1 MTSTPTVV
9 RPRRFGV
16 TVFVALLVVVVDQST
31 KAVIVATM
39 PGKLPIQVIGEWL
52 QITFVLNPGAAF
64 GLGTGMTVLFS
75 AIAIGVVVVILR
87 VAQRLR
93 SVAWAIALG
102 GILGGAVGNLLD
114 RLFRAPGP
122 LRGHVVDWIEVP
134 HWPVFNIADSAI
146 VLSAVLM
153 VVLSVRGIG
162 LDGVR
167 AGTASGPVAGGSS
180 GTS

>member
-1 MTSTPTVV
+1 MTSTPAVV

-16 TVFVALLVVVVDQST
+16 TVFVALLVVVVDQAT
-31 KAVIVATM
+31 KAVIEATM
-39 PGKLPIQVIGEWL
+39 PGKPPIQVIGEWL

-93 SVAWAIALG
+93 SVGWAIALG
-102 GILGGAVGNLLD
+102 GILGGAIGNLLD
-114 RLFRAPGP
+114 RIFRSPGP

-153 VVLSVRGIG
+153 VVLSLRGIG

-167 AGTASGPVAGGSS
+167 AGASVGPAAGGASGSS
-180 GTS
+180 